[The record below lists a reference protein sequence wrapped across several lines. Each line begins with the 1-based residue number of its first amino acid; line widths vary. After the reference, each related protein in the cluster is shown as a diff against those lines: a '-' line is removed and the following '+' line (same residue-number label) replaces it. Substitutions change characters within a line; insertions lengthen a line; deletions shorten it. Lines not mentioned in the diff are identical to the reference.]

1 MQAVIEEIRKD
12 QPVAHEVAF
21 ASVLFCDV
29 VSFTTLA
36 ARIAPEDLVAMLN
49 VIFSTFD
56 ALSTVHNVYKVETI
70 GKLGARVYLCEMW
83 HVLVCLFVC
92 RKALVLLFPCVLLL
106 MVYAVSFQVM
116 HIWLAAAS
124 SIQCRTTRI
133 I

>member
-70 GKLGARVYLCEMW
+70 GKLAACVYICECGM
-83 HVLVCLFVC
+83 HVCLFVC
-92 RKALVLLFPCVLLL
+92 QTALVLLFPCMLLL